1 MEIRGIPMKYIII
14 LGDGM
19 SDRPLEQLGGKT
31 PLMVANKPS
40 IDSLCAKG
48 RCGKLVTV
56 PEDMS
61 PGSAVANL
69 AVLGYNPR
77 EVFQGR
83 GVLEAA
89 SMGVE
94 LAPEDLA
101 MRCNLIC
108 IENDR
113 IKNHSA
119 GHISTGE
126 ASQLIDE
133 LNRTLGSPEMVFH
146 PGVSYRHLFVMK
158 NGSDKLA
165 CTPPHDVPGTRFGEV
180 MIRATAPEGEET
192 AQILNSL
199 ILKSQAILDNH
210 PVNRAR
216 IAAGKDPANS
226 VWFWSPGH
234 RPKMKT
240 LQELYGLRGAV
251 ISAVDLI
258 KGLGIYA
265 GMDVIEVE
273 GATGL
278 YDTNYEGK
286 ARAAVEALND
296 YDIVY
301 LHVEATDEAGHEGD
315 IDLKI
320 RTIEYLD
327 NRIVKFVADEAA
339 KMPEPVAIAITPD
352 HGTPCAVRTH
362 VHDPVP
368 FLIYNPLLAPDA
380 VTRYDEESVKRGS
393 FGTLHGAQFIQ
404 ALLARE

>member
-1 MEIRGIPMKYIII
+1 MKYIII

-19 SDRPLEQLGGKT
+19 SDRPLPELDGRT
-31 PLMVANKPS
+31 PLMVADTPNM
-40 IDSLCAKG
+40 DMLAAKG
-48 RCGKLVTV
+48 RCGKFITV
-56 PEDMS
+56 PEDMH

-69 AVLGYNPR
+69 AVLGYDAR

-94 LAPEDLA
+94 LTPDDLA

-108 IENDR
+108 IENGK

-119 GHISTGE
+119 GHISTEE
-126 ASQLIDE
+126 ATELIEE
-133 LNRTLGSPEMVFH
+133 LNRTIGNRKMVFH

-158 NGSDKLA
+158 NGSDEIS
-165 CTPPHDVPGTRFGEV
+165 CTPPHDVPGTHFMKVLIKGN
-180 MIRATAPEGEET
+180 TDKGTET
-192 AQILNSL
+192 AGILNGL
-199 ILKSQAILDNH
+199 ILKSQVVLDKH
-210 PVNRAR
+210 PVNQKR
-216 IAAGKDPANS
+216 IEEGKDPANS
-226 VWFWSPGH
+226 IWFWSPGH
-234 RPKMKT
+234 RPQMKT
-240 LQELYGLRGAV
+240 LQELYGLKGAV
-251 ISAVDLI
+251 ISAVDLV

-265 GMDVIEVE
+265 GMDVIDVE

-286 ARAAVEALND
+286 AIAAVEALAD
-296 YDIVY
+296 HDLIY

-327 NRIVKFVADEAA
+327 KRIVKYVMEKTAEMD
-339 KMPEPVAIAITPD
+339 EPVTIAITPD

-368 FLIYNPLLAPDA
+368 FIIYNPKQEPDS
-380 VTRYDEESVKRGS
+380 VSRYDEESVKRGIY
-393 FGTLHGAQFIQ
+393 GTISGAQFMNAIK
-404 ALLARE
+404 